1 MGSEEPVEVIL
12 RSVRV
17 ARFAAGGNECIDESA
32 SGAVLGIFES
42 NCKEVED
49 LEITQ
54 GKSMKL

>member
-1 MGSEEPVEVIL
+1 MEVIL
-12 RSVRV
+12 RNVRV
-17 ARFAAGGNECIDESA
+17 AVFVAGGNECIDESA

-42 NCKEVED
+42 NRKEVED